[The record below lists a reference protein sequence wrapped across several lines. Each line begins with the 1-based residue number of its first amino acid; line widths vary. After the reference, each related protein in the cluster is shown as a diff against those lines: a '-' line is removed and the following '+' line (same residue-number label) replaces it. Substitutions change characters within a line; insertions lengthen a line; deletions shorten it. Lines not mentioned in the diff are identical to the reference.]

1 LKTESKYSYIR
12 KFLTVLK
19 VVGMTKLR
27 ENSFKSCHRNRKRA
41 CILNM
46 FLWQGL
52 MTLLKKKALRII
64 SGYERAEV
72 IGY

>member
-1 LKTESKYSYIR
+1 
-12 KFLTVLK
+12 
-19 VVGMTKLR
+19 
-27 ENSFKSCHRNRKRA
+27 
-41 CILNM
+41 M

-72 IGY
+72 VGY